1 MIEISHV
8 TKSYS
13 VGSEFLT
20 VLEDVNLKI
29 EQGEFVSIMG
39 PSGSGKST
47 LMHILGCLDV
57 PTLGTYI
64 LDGQNVGSLNSREL
78 ARIRNEKI
86 GFVFQN
92 FHLLPRVSA
101 LKNVELP
108 LVYKGEPRNQR
119 LDKARQ
125 LLEDV
130 GLENRRNHLPTE
142 LSGGQKQRVA
152 IARAL
157 ANNPIL
163 LLADEP
169 TGALDSGT
177 GRDIMAL
184 FQRLNTGGVTV
195 VVITHD
201 AGIAAHAHRVIE
213 IMDGHI
219 VGRVDE
225 GVK

>member
-64 LDGQNVGSLNSREL
+64 LHGQNVGSLNSREL

-142 LSGGQKQRVA
+142 LSGGQKQR
-152 IARAL
+152 IALYRVLSKKPHLLILDEPTSAL
-157 ANNPIL
+157 DPSIQNEIL
-163 LLADEP
+163 LLLKELQKELGLTYLLISHDP
-169 TGALDSGT
+169 KVIDSMSHQVLT
-177 GRDIMAL
+177 L
-184 FQRLNTGGVTV
+184 SF
-195 VVITHD
+195 
-201 AGIAAHAHRVIE
+201 
-213 IMDGHI
+213 
-219 VGRVDE
+219 
-225 GVK
+225 